1 MKNWLHL
8 ALWVLCIQNAEAQ
21 IRKEDKPKLIVG
33 IVVDQMR
40 YDLLMRFQS
49 NFGKAGFQRLLQN
62 GFRAEN
68 MKYNYAP
75 TVTGPGH
82 ASIYTGTTPAIH
94 GIVGNNWLEN
104 GRRKV
109 YCVMDTTAKNVGSE
123 DKRAGALSPRNLY
136 TTTVSDQ
143 IKLATN
149 KEAKVIGIALK
160 DRGAILPAGHM
171 ADAAYWYDKESG
183 KWITSSYYMDSLPP
197 WVKNVNYSQSITKYM
212 QNGWHL
218 LYSKDKYLAKNDDN
232 VPWEENPFSAENTV
246 LPYTFKAEKYNSDIR
261 FTPFGNSITTD
272 MAISAI
278 KTEKLGR
285 GSTTD
290 FLAISYSSTDYIG
303 HAFGPYSL
311 EIEDCYYRLDQDMER
326 LLKTLDEQ
334 TAGQYWVFLTADHG
348 VQDVPDFSIKNNVPG
363 GRLSEDKL
371 AKKVNSILEAKFGGS
386 KPVIGIENEQIY
398 LQNPAMADSAATFLN
413 GLSSEE
419 FEGIAGF
426 YAMEHLA
433 SASITKSIRE
443 MYIDG
448 YQRNRSGQIAIML
461 RPNWMTHPGK
471 GTSHSS
477 PYSHDI
483 HVPFLFSGIGVKP
496 SSSSSPY
503 KITDIASTISFLMG
517 ILHPNG
523 STGTP
528 IKELEYLNQ
537 KRR

>member
-1 MKNWLHL
+1 MKYSICL
-8 ALWVLCIQNAEAQ
+8 ALWVLCIQNVEAQ
-21 IRKEDKPKLIVG
+21 IQKDDKPKLIVG

-40 YDLLMRFQS
+40 YDMLMRFRN

-94 GIVGNNWLEN
+94 GIVGNNWLED
-104 GRRKV
+104 GRNKV
-109 YCVMDTTAKNVGSE
+109 YCVMDTMAKNVGSE
-123 DKRAGALSPRNLY
+123 DKRAGALSPRNLF
-136 TTTVSDQ
+136 TTTISDQ
-143 IKLATN
+143 IKSASN
-149 KEAKVIGIALK
+149 KESKVIGIALK

-183 KWITSSYYMDSLPP
+183 KWITSDYYMDSLPP
-197 WVKNVNYSQSITKYM
+197 WVTKINNSKKIASYM
-212 QNGWHL
+212 GQGWQL
-218 LYSKDKYLAKNDDN
+218 VYSKDKYLSKSGDD
-232 VPWEENPFSAENTV
+232 VSWEENPFNSGKTI

-261 FTPFGNSITTD
+261 FTPHGNSITTD

-278 KTEKLGR
+278 REERLGKD
-285 GSTTD
+285 STTD

-303 HAFGPYSL
+303 HAFGPYST
-311 EIEDCYYRLDQDMER
+311 EIEDCYYRLDQDIEK

-348 VQDVPDFSIKNNVPG
+348 VQDVPDFSIKNKVPG

-371 AKKVNSILEAKFGGS
+371 AKKINGILEARFGVS

-398 LQNPAMADSAATFLN
+398 LQEPTLADSVAKYLN
-413 GLSSEE
+413 GLPSTA
-419 FEGIAGF
+419 FDGIAGF
-426 YAMEHLA
+426 YAMENLS
-433 SASITKSIRE
+433 SASITKTIRE

-448 YQRNRSGQIAIML
+448 YQRNRSGHIAIML

-477 PYSHDI
+477 PYSHDA
-483 HVPFLFSGIGVKP
+483 HVPFLFYGQGVKP
-496 SSSSSPY
+496 ASSSSPY
-503 KITDIASTISFLMG
+503 KITDIAPTISFLMG

-528 IKELEYLNQ
+528 IKELEYL
-537 KRR
+537 R